1 MSEPTSQAP
10 LPSALASDSPSTV
23 LALPAPPSASDAPL
37 KLDVSTGESVSLYD
51 RLGPTVVNTDG
62 VSFPPLFSPKQEVE
76 LADFLMRGQTLSRIM
91 GWGEMGENER
101 ARILRVLGKRN
112 ALRLDAK
119 KEELAREA
127 ADGKEKA
134 AEEGKQ

>member
-23 LALPAPPSASDAPL
+23 LALPAPPSSDAPL

-119 KEELAREA
+119 KEELLKEA

-134 AEEGKQ
+134 VEGGKQ